1 MYNRVVE
8 FNRLGLIYKEKTF
21 LPPDMCNIPTLVIKN
36 SKFSIP
42 EKLFIM
48 EMGKRYD
55 IKLEFRIVGNIG
67 QQDAALVLAI

>member
-1 MYNRVVE
+1 
-8 FNRLGLIYKEKTF
+8 
-21 LPPDMCNIPTLVIKN
+21 
-36 SKFSIP
+36 
-42 EKLFIM
+42 M

>member
-1 MYNRVVE
+1 
-8 FNRLGLIYKEKTF
+8 
-21 LPPDMCNIPTLVIKN
+21 MCNIPTLVIKN